1 VSVPGRL
8 QRVLTAA
15 ALSSVLLSSVAVAL
29 PERAGASPG
38 SAENAA
44 TRWMQRALDAVRSGS
59 PAAHTSTPG
68 AARTYAMTTAAMYDA
83 VNGIDVANGA
93 SSRGR
98 ALVASYGG
106 APPGGNRDAA
116 ACAAAHA
123 VLASL
128 FAANAT
134 VKDSLDQ
141 ALAGEL
147 AALGS
152 DPAVESGRAWGAS
165 VGNEVVSRRS
175 SDGTQTSTSQ
185 PGGSGPGVF
194 PRTFSGTQFRN
205 MVPFGI
211 ATAEPYLSSGPPP
224 LTSTA
229 YADAFNEVKEIGSLD
244 DTNAE
249 RAAIARQWLA
259 EAGTVRETGL
269 WFKVALAVV
278 AEQGTAASL
287 SDTVRLLALLGMGTA
302 DAVVTSWNDKFNW
315 HYWRPGDAI
324 RQASTDG
331 NPATDEDPGWNP
343 RSGAC
348 AIGADLA
355 SCSTFGGTP
364 EHTSGTSVF
373 GGTASTILASF
384 YCRDRIAFSFAGE
397 QPGSTARSYSKFSE
411 AAREAGRS
419 RIYGGIHFQ
428 FSNDAGRTAGKGIGR
443 EIVRTRLLAAGSKPK
458 ADCPAQAARSRSRKA
473 Q

>member
-1 VSVPGRL
+1 MVVI
-8 QRVLTAA
+8 AA
-15 ALSSVLLSSVAVAL
+15 ALISALLSSAAVAL
-29 PERAGASPG
+29 PERADASPG
-38 SAENAA
+38 SVQNAA
-44 TRWMQRALDAVRSGS
+44 TRWMQRTLDAVRSGS

-68 AARTYAMTTAAMYDA
+68 AGRTYAMTTVAMYDA
-83 VNGIDVANGA
+83 VNGIDVARGA

-98 ALVASYGG
+98 ALVASYDG
-106 APPGGNRDAA
+106 APPGGDRNAA

-128 FAANAT
+128 FAANPA
-134 VKDSLDQ
+134 VKSSLDQ
-141 ALAGEL
+141 AVVDEL
-147 AALGS
+147 AELGS
-152 DPAVESGRAWGAS
+152 DPDVEAGRAWGAS

-185 PGGSGPGVF
+185 LGGTGPGVF

-211 ATAEPYLSSGPPP
+211 ATAEPYLSSGPPA

-244 DTNAE
+244 DTDAE
-249 RAAIARQWLA
+249 RAAIARHWLA

-269 WFKVALAVV
+269 LFKAALVV
-278 AEQGTAASL
+278 VEEQGTAASL
-287 SDTVRLLALLGMGTA
+287 AETVRLLALLGMGTA

-324 RQASTDG
+324 RQAGADG
-331 NPATDEDPGWNP
+331 NPATEEDPGWNP

-348 AIGADLA
+348 AIGANLA
-355 SCSTFGGTP
+355 TCSTFGGTP
-364 EHTSGTSVF
+364 EHTSGTSTF
-373 GGTASTILASF
+373 AGAASTILASF

-397 QPGSTARSYSKFSE
+397 QPGSPARSYSKFSE

-428 FSNDAGRTAGKGIGR
+428 FSNDAGRVAGKKIGK
-443 EIVRTRLLAAGSKPK
+443 EIVRTRLLAPGSKPK
-458 ADCPAQAARSRSRKA
+458 AGCTAD
-473 Q
+473 

>member
-1 VSVPGRL
+1 M
-8 QRVLTAA
+8 VLIAA
-15 ALSSVLLSSVAVAL
+15 ALTLALLSSAAVAL
-29 PERAGASPG
+29 PERADAGPG
-38 SAENAA
+38 SAVNSA

-68 AARTYAMTTAAMYDA
+68 AARTYAITTAAMYDA
-83 VNGIDVANGA
+83 VNGIDVASGT

-98 ALVASYGG
+98 ALVASYDG
-106 APPGGNRDAA
+106 APPGGDRNAA
-116 ACAAAHA
+116 AGAAAHA

-128 FAANAT
+128 FAANPT
-134 VKDSLDQ
+134 VKSSLDQ
-141 ALAGEL
+141 ALADEL

-175 SDGTQTSTSQ
+175 SDGTQTTTSQ
-185 PGGSGPGVF
+185 LGGSGPGVF

-205 MVPFGI
+205 MVPFGV
-211 ATAEPYLSSGPPP
+211 ATVQPYLSSGPPA

-229 YADAFNEVKEIGSLD
+229 YADAFNEVKEIGSLG
-244 DTNAE
+244 DTDPE
-249 RAAIARQWLA
+249 RSAIARHWLA

-269 WFKVALAVV
+269 WFKVALVV
-278 AEQGTAASL
+278 AEEQGTAASL
-287 SDTVRLLALLGMGTA
+287 SDTVRLLALLGMGVA

-331 NPATDEDPGWNP
+331 NPATEEDPGWSP

-355 SCSTFGGTP
+355 TCNTFGGTP
-364 EHTSGTSVF
+364 EHTSGTSTF
-373 GGTASTILASF
+373 AGAASTILASF

-397 QPGSTARSYSKFSE
+397 QPGSPARSYRKFSQ

-428 FSNDAGRTAGKGIGR
+428 FSNAAGRRAGKKIAK
-443 EIVRTRLLAAGSKPK
+443 EIVRTRLLAAGSRPK
-458 ADCPAQAARSRSRKA
+458 AGCKVD
-473 Q
+473 